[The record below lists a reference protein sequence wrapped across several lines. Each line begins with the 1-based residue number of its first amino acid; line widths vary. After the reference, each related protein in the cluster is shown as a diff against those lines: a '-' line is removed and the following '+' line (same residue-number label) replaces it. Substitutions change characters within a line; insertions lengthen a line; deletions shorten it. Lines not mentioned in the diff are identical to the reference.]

1 MLSLLRLEY
10 WIVGARTAVRQV
22 LQMCF
27 LCKVRRAKQQYPFMA
42 DLPVGR
48 AAIDEP
54 PFSHCG
60 VDLFGPISIKQ
71 GRKRLKRWGIV
82 FTCMTVRCV
91 HLDVVESCETDAFIM
106 ALRRFTSRRGCPQNM
121 YSDNGTNFKGATNEL
136 TEFVTKLQKEEEKIV
151 DYLTGHKIKWTFNP
165 PAAPHMGGAWERLVR
180 STKEIMYGLVKDHV
194 LTDPQLYTLLTEV
207 ESIINSRP
215 LTHLSQDITDFDPLT
230 PNHILLG
237 FHRNWT
243 AIGDTSELDLSSRRK
258 WKQVQALRAIFW
270 TRWKTE
276 YLPSLNKRHKSLEK
290 TRNLKCGQLVLTED
304 DDVKR
309 SKWPLGRITKTMPGN
324 DGIVRVVEVTN
335 KSGTYTRPVTK
346 VYVLEDDLCNESC

>member
-1 MLSLLRLEY
+1 
-10 WIVGARTAVRQV
+10 
-22 LQMCF
+22 
-27 LCKVRRAKQQYPFMA
+27 
-42 DLPVGR
+42 
-48 AAIDEP
+48 
-54 PFSHCG
+54 
-60 VDLFGPISIKQ
+60 
-71 GRKRLKRWGIV
+71 
-82 FTCMTVRCV
+82 MTVRCV

-136 TEFVTKLQKEEEKIV
+136 TEFVTKLKKEEEKIV
-151 DYLTGHKIKWTFNP
+151 DYLSGHKIRWTFNP

-180 STKEIMYGLVKDHV
+180 STKEIIYGLVKDHV

-258 WKQVQALRAIFW
+258 WKQV
-270 TRWKTE
+270 
-276 YLPSLNKRHKSLEK
+276 
-290 TRNLKCGQLVLTED
+290 
-304 DDVKR
+304 
-309 SKWPLGRITKTMPGN
+309 
-324 DGIVRVVEVTN
+324 
-335 KSGTYTRPVTK
+335 
-346 VYVLEDDLCNESC
+346 